1 MPTLEPDRMTFWKLP
16 LCVVLVLGCAAVLLR
31 APSTVE
37 AQGVLSFSGQI
48 RSAYPQSTMIETIA
62 TVSATC
68 SSISNLS
75 RRCFFTFDKS
85 CKARGESKDH
95 CTRMSGF
102 CHGCTDA
109 YATCKGRAAAAKT
122 STGAAS
128 TNCTQCNVAY
138 GRCIQRM
145 VQQYGGSL
153 VRAR

>member
-1 MPTLEPDRMTFWKLP
+1 MTLWNLP
-16 LCVVLVLGCAAVLLR
+16 RLFVLMFAVALLVVG
-31 APSTVE
+31 APPLAE

-48 RSAYPQSTMIETIA
+48 KSAYPQSTMIEPVA
-62 TVSATC
+62 TVSAAC

-75 RRCFFTFDKS
+75 RRCFFTFAKS

-102 CHGCTDA
+102 CHACSDA
-109 YATCKGRAAAAKT
+109 YATCKGRAAVAR
-122 STGAAS
+122 SNSGASA
-128 TNCTQCNVAY
+128 TNCTQCNVDY

-153 VRAR
+153 VRAQ